1 MQAFLTVAAEF
12 VAVAGFALFAV
23 RFAIGLIDRHSH
35 TAVEVVPDVQID
47 GDELA
52 AELAQIAA
60 EVLAESAPTPIAD
73 AVVPFARRPI
83 DLTQLSIRRLKAI
96 ASATKLPRY
105 NQDTKARLAERL
117 LSEVPVWTLREAI
130 AV

>member
-1 MQAFLTVAAEF
+1 MQAFLTFAAEF

-23 RFAIGLIDRHSH
+23 LFAVGLIDRHSRPI
-35 TAVEVVPDVQID
+35 AVPDVLID
-47 GDELA
+47 TDELA

-60 EVLAESAPTPIAD
+60 EVLAESATAPID

-96 ASATKLPRY
+96 ASAAKLPRY

-117 LSEVPVWTLREAI
+117 LSEVPTWTLREAI
-130 AV
+130 AA